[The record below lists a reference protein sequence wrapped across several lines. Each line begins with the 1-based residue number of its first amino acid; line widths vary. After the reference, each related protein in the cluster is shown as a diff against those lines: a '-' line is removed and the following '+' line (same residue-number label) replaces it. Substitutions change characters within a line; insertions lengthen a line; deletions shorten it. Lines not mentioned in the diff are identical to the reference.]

1 MFVVNN
7 LINDYRR
14 KKHIQNVSY
23 LSRLKKIIVEGFD
36 EEFFIHNVQLFQP
49 RTTRQSV
56 GVGIGRKGIGV
67 GTSKSFH
74 SSTDQKIVDSG
85 RLSINQKGLRF
96 IGTTKQ
102 LGWDWKKI
110 VEIQIHQNKLVIPV
124 SNRQN
129 ISGVVLP
136 LKSDVVKIVGTWLVD
151 FANGDEISEQQLSE
165 PQEIDIMSKKNLGI
179 AAVIIFC
186 LLTIAVINPST
197 LQHDMDGSFRIETNC
212 SSVSIDLSYPGEYLL
227 YHNDRI
233 DIEGGIWTLDYT
245 FDSSKIDDDDNY
257 YNLELDVFCSRTN
270 GNSNGDPYLLIET
283 VLNGERLA
291 LNSDTTTGVGVS
303 CDQAFSVDSS
313 GDAKKHRAAC

>member
-1 MFVVNN
+1 MVNN
-7 LINDYRR
+7 LINDFRR

-74 SSTDQKIVDSG
+74 SSTDQTIVDSG

-136 LKSDVVKIVGTWLVD
+136 LKPDVVKIIGTWLVD
-151 FANGDEISEQQLSE
+151 FANGDEISELQLSE
-165 PQEIDIMSKKNLGI
+165 PQEIDIMSKKNLVI
-179 AAVIIFC
+179 AAMTIFC

-197 LQHDMDGSFRIETNC
+197 LQHDMDGRFRIETNC
-212 SSVSIDLSYPGEYLL
+212 SSVSIDLEYPGERYF

-233 DIEGGIWTLDYT
+233 DIDGGTWTLDYT
-245 FDSSKIDDDDNY
+245 FDSSEINEY
-257 YNLELDVFCSRTN
+257 NINYNLQIDVFCSR
-270 GNSNGDPYLLIET
+270 SNVPDDSDPYLMIET
-283 VLNGERLA
+283 ILNGNRLA
-291 LNSDTTTGVGVS
+291 INSDTTTGVGVS
-303 CDQAFSVDSS
+303 CDHEFSVDSD
-313 GDAKKHRAAC
+313 GTYERHYTGC